1 MYEILKEKYHLADD
15 WGDWIELNNKDHKEY
30 QKRATLIK
38 ADPGDLILWYSRTI
52 HGGWVGT
59 GE

>member
-1 MYEILKEKYHLADD
+1 M
-15 WGDWIELNNKDHKEY
+15 IELNNKDHVEY

-38 ADPGDLILWYSRTI
+38 ADPGDLILWDSRTI